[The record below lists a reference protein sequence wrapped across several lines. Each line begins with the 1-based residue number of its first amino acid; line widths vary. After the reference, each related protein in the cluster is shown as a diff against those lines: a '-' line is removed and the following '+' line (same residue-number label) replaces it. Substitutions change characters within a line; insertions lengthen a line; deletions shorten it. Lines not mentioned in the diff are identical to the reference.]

1 MLKLK
6 YQLIKEG
13 FSWQIISSAM
23 IQKAVGKFLRLTGT
37 KKRIEKQLTRQMDTD
52 FAKVK
57 LATRIEV
64 EGNKCYECRVNPP
77 QLPPVR
83 VAFIRDENQVK
94 IVYLTTN
101 IVKADFTHDLE
112 HFLGGK

>member
-1 MLKLK
+1 MILMANYCFSYNSKGCRKLFK
-6 YQLIKEG
+6 TYRHQETIIK
-13 FSWQIISSAM
+13 
-23 IQKAVGKFLRLTGT
+23 KT
-37 KKRIEKQLTRQMDTD
+37 IEKQLTRQIDTD

-64 EGNKCYECRVNPP
+64 QGNKCYECRVNPP

-83 VAFIRDENQVK
+83 VAFTRNESKVE

-101 IVKADFTHDLE
+101 IVKADFTHELE
-112 HFLGGK
+112 RFLGGK

>member
-1 MLKLK
+1 MAN
-6 YQLIKEG
+6 YQFSYDSKGCRKVFKTYRHQEKIIK
-13 FSWQIISSAM
+13 
-23 IQKAVGKFLRLTGT
+23 KT
-37 KKRIEKQLTRQMDTD
+37 IEKQLTRQMDTD

-64 EGNKCYECRVNPP
+64 CRVNPP